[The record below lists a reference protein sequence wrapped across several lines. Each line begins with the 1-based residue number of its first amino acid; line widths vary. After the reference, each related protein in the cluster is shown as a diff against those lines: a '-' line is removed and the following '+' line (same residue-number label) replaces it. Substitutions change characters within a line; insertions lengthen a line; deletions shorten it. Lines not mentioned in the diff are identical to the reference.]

1 MIISLFYSQRWLLI
15 LFMGLKL
22 KYVHI
27 IWTLTPSIF
36 PPGLKIPLT
45 AEISLMKIRSV
56 GSLLVHATHVGPPG
70 CCSPVGYEDLSTLS
84 FNCISIIVV

>member
-1 MIISLFYSQRWLLI
+1 MAFNSFYGSKIKICPHYLDLD
-15 LFMGLKL
+15 
-22 KYVHI
+22 
-27 IWTLTPSIF
+27 SIHF